1 MDCLRRRARLVSVHT
16 EILFDDD
23 GILEIYHV
31 GRKAT
36 NTGKILG
43 EGAPCIHIRPLL
55 YKCLGQVTVSHLSS
69 RQGRGESLIDNGS
82 IRHRQI

>member
-1 MDCLRRRARLVSVHT
+1 MGRRARLVSVHT

-36 NTGKILG
+36 KTDVEERGKNLG
-43 EGAPCIHIRPLL
+43 KGTPCVHIPPLL
-55 YKCLGQVTVSHLSS
+55 YKC
-69 RQGRGESLIDNGS
+69 
-82 IRHRQI
+82 